1 MAQHMTKHGPPVTLD
16 SGIQEKCCKSH
27 MKKLGQLTNLQLIY
41 SN

>member
-27 MKKLGQLTNLQLIY
+27 MKKLSQLTNLQLIY